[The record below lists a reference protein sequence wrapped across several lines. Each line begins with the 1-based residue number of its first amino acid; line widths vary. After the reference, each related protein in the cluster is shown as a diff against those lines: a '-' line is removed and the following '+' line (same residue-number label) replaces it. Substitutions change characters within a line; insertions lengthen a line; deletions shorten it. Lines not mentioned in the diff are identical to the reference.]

1 MIDKELLEILA
12 CPATRQPLRVATA
25 AEVERVNA
33 RIAAKTCSNVG
44 GTKVEA
50 QLTEGLTREDG
61 AVLYAVREDIP
72 VLLIDEGIALTP

>member
-25 AEVERVNA
+25 AEVARANA
-33 RIAAKTCSNVG
+33 RISAGACTNVG
-44 GTKVEA
+44 GTKVETV
-50 QLTEGLTREDG
+50 LTEGLTREDG
-61 AVLYAVREDIP
+61 AVLYPVREDIP